1 MNRKYNLKLDLQFRC
16 NNSTMKFRQSDN
28 KTSDF
33 FIRITRSGELFDVN
47 NAIAILAV
55 IKPDNT
61 SQAQFLEIKEG
72 KVYADLN
79 NNMKDQV
86 GKYKAQALL
95 IIEDERVSTDVIEYD
110 VTEDNILN
118 QLEATV
124 SSTDEFTMLQE
135 MLSRLSVIEL
145 SETNRETGFNLIQ
158 LEWQKLKEEF
168 NNYVYEKV
176 DNKVDEVINPIV
188 NERVDELTKEVVLEL
203 QEKVE
208 LAENKINEVDE
219 AIGKIPT
226 KEELIGPQGPQGV
239 QGPKGDTGE
248 RGSQGVQGP
257 IGLTGPQGPKGETG
271 AVGPQGPVG
280 PMPSI
285 THLETRVDE
294 KMQEVDDAEK
304 QRQEDHQSREEFLNS
319 FESQLEHKASKT
331 FITIDEFKNG
341 RTDTQA
347 LISALN
353 SGYNIVD
360 GDNKTYTI
368 TSEVSIPSNVELRN
382 VTILRGFEGGV
393 VLRNAENSTNIILNN
408 ISILHN
414 NFGSTGL
421 LFFKCRNSKIKNCY
435 ISTKTGYSIQLE
447 GATNIDILNTKID
460 NVQNEDLSLNYTDG
474 VHIYGGCSD
483 INIDNCNIKCGDDG
497 IGISNESENST
508 IDNYDT
514 IKNIYVNNC
523 VVDTNARVFCI
534 TVGKTRTNP
543 SFFDNIHFTNIIAKA
558 HGSIYIKKAIDS
570 LALNVSNVIF
580 DNVKLYSKFVGTP
593 SQYCYFEDMKNCTIM
608 NSYLESKSS
617 VKFKNCDSIK
627 VKNFD
632 VKMNNTELEPVLSY
646 ENVVNS
652 TFSNIEIEGNNTNV
666 NNLINSDNNIF
677 ENYKIKESIDRKANA
692 FTGTGQG
699 NIFRNFVL
707 NGSNLIDFYI
717 SSSTFLNNIIDGFVY
732 YNSQQATNLTTANTV
747 GSKVVYSKS
756 V

>member
-61 SQAQFLEIKEG
+61 SQAQFLDIKEG

-95 IIEDERVSTDVIEYD
+95 IMEDKRVSTDVIEYD

-319 FESQLEHKASKT
+319 FESQLEHKVDKT
-331 FITIDEFKNG
+331 ITDNIQGQINNLVIESGKENP
-341 RTDTQA
+341 TNAEITQA
-347 LISALN
+347 RGVFDVLN
-353 SGYNIVD
+353 SRLDFTELNFIHSKNLFKLNHSENEKGYYFRNVSGEKGTTASACISHFIMVQPNNTYTYKHANSLF
-360 GDNKTYTI
+360 GDNKVFVFFDKNKSVVNKGSNVYTYNEANQTITFTVPDDINIKYVRVNILYSELDNFMFVNSESYPNNFISYDKTLSEDFILNSKQSEAVRNIAKEEIAENEIAIDSKLKDKIIAYNGDSICQGIINGGGYAKIIGDLTGCVYENKGIGGGTIAQKQGLVSHVICNDIVNMRNDANIICLEGGVNDYWNNIPLGEITPFSDFESSVDTYTI
-368 TSEVSIPSNVELRN
+368 CGALEYMFRTALNKWSGVPIVFIVVHPIRGVRTTTNSAGYTFEQQVNKMKEV
-382 VTILRGFEGGV
+382 
-393 VLRNAENSTNIILNN
+393 
-408 ISILHN
+408 
-414 NFGSTGL
+414 
-421 LFFKCRNSKIKNCY
+421 CSK
-435 ISTKTGYSIQLE
+435 YSIKV
-447 GATNIDILNTKID
+447 IDLMNGSGGFICDIDKISETYTK
-460 NVQNEDLSLNYTDG
+460 NNDG
-474 VHIYGGCSD
+474 VHPNQLGYEKYYVPQ
-483 INIDNCNIKCGDDG
+483 IK
-497 IGISNESENST
+497 T
-508 IDNYDT
+508 T
-514 IKNIYVNNC
+514 
-523 VVDTNARVFCI
+523 
-534 TVGKTRTNP
+534 
-543 SFFDNIHFTNIIAKA
+543 
-558 HGSIYIKKAIDS
+558 
-570 LALNVSNVIF
+570 
-580 DNVKLYSKFVGTP
+580 
-593 SQYCYFEDMKNCTIM
+593 
-608 NSYLESKSS
+608 LESL
-617 VKFKNCDSIK
+617 V
-627 VKNFD
+627 
-632 VKMNNTELEPVLSY
+632 
-646 ENVVNS
+646 
-652 TFSNIEIEGNNTNV
+652 
-666 NNLINSDNNIF
+666 
-677 ENYKIKESIDRKANA
+677 
-692 FTGTGQG
+692 
-699 NIFRNFVL
+699 
-707 NGSNLIDFYI
+707 
-717 SSSTFLNNIIDGFVY
+717 
-732 YNSQQATNLTTANTV
+732 
-747 GSKVVYSKS
+747 
-756 V
+756 